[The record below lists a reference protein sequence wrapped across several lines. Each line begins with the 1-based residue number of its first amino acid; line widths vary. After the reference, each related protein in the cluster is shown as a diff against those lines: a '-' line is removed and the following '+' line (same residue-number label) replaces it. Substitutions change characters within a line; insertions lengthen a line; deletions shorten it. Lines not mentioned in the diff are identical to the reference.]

1 MNALPRAVP
10 NFGTPSAAPLAG
22 VREPGTAARAIA
34 KVAPSLKIAR
44 DPFRRCLFVLVVL
57 AVSRIHMQFPA
68 LKAMRPALVVTIA
81 AVALAWLKP
90 GSLSKRP
97 LLATW
102 PAKAMAGFCVV
113 VLLSTAFGISFGNS
127 AKTILDSY
135 SKTIALAVL
144 IIISIRSARDLYL
157 LVWAYVVSALLLG
170 YTSLFVFQLQNY
182 HGYQRLA
189 NLDTY
194 DANDCGLV
202 MLVGLPLSLLALQ
215 MAKPIGK
222 VVAMV
227 TLVAIGATIA
237 KTGSR
242 GAFVGLIAVGI
253 GLLILLERV
262 AIWKRVMFVVVTVGA
277 MIAFAPPGYWK
288 QMQTIQDPKA
298 DYNWN
303 TVNGRR
309 KVALRGIGYMM
320 DYPLFGI
327 GINNFAKAE
336 CLISD
341 KAKSV
346 GVGEGIRC
354 TPPHNSYI
362 EAGAETGIP
371 GGLLWIISMP
381 GGVVALLMLRHRLPK
396 RWAWGDREEQFL
408 YQSTQYFAVMMA
420 GYAVGSFFLTFAWV
434 DVTYYIFAIVAGL
447 YVCVEEKRTR
457 GDDPRQRR

>member
-1 MNALPRAVP
+1 MNALPRTARPLGPHAPPLSGRRQPGAVARV
-10 NFGTPSAAPLAG
+10 AAA
-22 VREPGTAARAIA
+22 
-34 KVAPSLKIAR
+34 VAPSLKIAR
-44 DPFRRCLFVLVVL
+44 DPFRRCLFLLVVL

-68 LKAMRPALVVTIA
+68 LKAIRPALIVTIA

-90 GSLSKRP
+90 GSLSRSP
-97 LLATW
+97 ILATW
-102 PAKAMAGFCVV
+102 PAKAIAGFCVL

-135 SKTIALAVL
+135 SKTVVLAVL

-170 YTSLFVFQLQNY
+170 YTSLFVFKLATY

-202 MLVGLPLSLLALQ
+202 MLVGLPLALLALQ
-215 MAKPIGK
+215 VAKPVGK
-222 VVAMV
+222 IVAGI

-253 GLLILLERV
+253 GLLVLLDRV
-262 AIWKRVMFVVVTVGA
+262 AIWKRVAFVVVTVGA
-277 MIAFAPPGYWK
+277 MLAFAPPGYWT
-288 QMQTIQDPKA
+288 QMQTIRDPKA
-298 DYNWN
+298 DYNWS
-303 TVNGRR
+303 TINGRR
-309 KVALRGIGYMM
+309 QVALRGIGYMM

-327 GINNFAKAE
+327 GINNFGKAE
-336 CLISD
+336 CLMSD

-346 GVGEGIRC
+346 GVGEPIRC

-362 EAGAETGIP
+362 ETGAETGIP

-381 GGVVALLMLRHRLPK
+381 GGVIALLVLRHRLPK

-420 GYAVGSFFLTFAWV
+420 GFAVGSFFLTFAWV
-434 DVTYYIFAIVAGL
+434 DVTYYIFAMVAGL
-447 YVCVEEKRTR
+447 YVCVQEKLTR